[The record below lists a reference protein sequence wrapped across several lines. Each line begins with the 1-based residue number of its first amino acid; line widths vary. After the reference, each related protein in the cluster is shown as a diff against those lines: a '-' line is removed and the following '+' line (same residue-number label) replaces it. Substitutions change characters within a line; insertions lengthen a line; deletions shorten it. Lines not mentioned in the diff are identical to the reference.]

1 MLLRFQR
8 MALQHPWLTRIRPTA
23 TYSMGGQTLELY
35 AIAPT
40 NLHRIS
46 ADVLILPTDSTM
58 RMVRG
63 VRKQVR
69 DYGGFGLIEEEALQ
83 CAPLPPQGIA
93 ITSGGRTKFRTIL
106 HPNLY
111 DAQYTTDTDLQRTA
125 LANALRLAQEQG
137 ARVVAIADYT
147 PDLRRALAEE
157 TAFTLLEAIA
167 ESGRAIPTI
176 KLLCTDS
183 GNAWVF
189 QQIGGWVAQHGLTP
203 YPNAVRVRHTMLH
216 TVQASDWSAI
226 PADGVWHFTDTNLT
240 ESLSGLLRRGGL
252 VLRERMRESAPIA
265 VGDATITSGGN
276 LRQSFVVHLA
286 VRNQPSAEVLRQAID
301 SAISLSYNQSLRTV
315 LIPLPDLG
323 IPPDTIAQTLIHAFE
338 EHLHSRMSTIE
349 RAILLSTTAEGL
361 ATWQSALR
369 ALRELVSL
377 PPLESASG
385 V

>member
-1 MLLRFQR
+1 

-23 TYSMGGQTLELY
+23 IYRRGGQTLELY

-40 NLHRIS
+40 NLHRIA

-69 DYGGFGLIEEEALQ
+69 DYGGFGLIEEEAIQ

-111 DAQYTTDTDLQRTA
+111 DAQYTTDTELQRTA
-125 LANALRLAQEQG
+125 LTNALRLTQEQG

-167 ESGRAIPTI
+167 ESGSAIPTI
-176 KLLCTDS
+176 KLLCTDLV
-183 GNAWVF
+183 NAWVF
-189 QQIGGWVAQHGLTP
+189 QQIAGWVAQHGLTP
-203 YPNAVRVRHTMLH
+203 YSNMVRVRHTMLH
-216 TVQASDWSAI
+216 AVQASDWSAI
-226 PADGVWHFTDTNLT
+226 PADGLWHFTDANLT
-240 ESLSGLLRRGGL
+240 ESLSGLLRRGGP

-265 VGDATITSGGN
+265 LGDATITSGGN
-276 LRQSFVVHLA
+276 LLQSFVVHLA
-286 VRNQPSAEVLRQAID
+286 VRPQPSAEVLRHAID
-301 SAISLSYNQSLRTV
+301 SALSLSHNQSLRTV
-315 LIPLPDLG
+315 LIPLPDVSM
-323 IPPDTIAQTLIHAFE
+323 PAETIAQTLLHAFE
-338 EHLHSRMSTIE
+338 EHLHAMISKIE
-349 RAILLSTTAEGL
+349 RAILLSTTVEGL
-361 ATWQSALR
+361 AVWQSAVQ
-369 ALRELVSL
+369 ALRERVSL
-377 PPLESASG
+377 PPLESPSG

>member
-1 MLLRFQR
+1 MV
-8 MALQHPWLTRIRPTA
+8 LQHPWLTRIRPTA
-23 TYSMGGQTLELY
+23 TYRRGGQTLELY

-40 NLHRIS
+40 NLHRIA

-69 DYGGFGLIEEEALQ
+69 DYGGFGLIEEEAIQ

-111 DAQYTTDTDLQRTA
+111 DAQYTTDTELQRTA
-125 LANALRLAQEQG
+125 LTNALRLTQEQG

-167 ESGRAIPTI
+167 ESGSAIPTI
-176 KLLCTDS
+176 KLLCTDLV
-183 GNAWVF
+183 NAWVF
-189 QQIGGWVAQHGLTP
+189 QQIVSWVAQRGLTP
-203 YPNAVRVRHTMLH
+203 YPNMVRVRHTMLH
-216 TVQASDWSAI
+216 AVQAADWSTI
-226 PADGVWHFTDTNLT
+226 PADGLWHFTDANLT
-240 ESLSGLLRRGGL
+240 ESLSGLLRRGGP
-252 VLRERMRESAPIA
+252 VLRDRMRESAPIA

-276 LRQSFVVHLA
+276 LLQSFVVHLV
-286 VRNQPSAEVLRQAID
+286 VRPQPSAEVLRHAID
-301 SAISLSYNQSLRTV
+301 SALSLSHNQSLRTV
-315 LIPLPDLG
+315 LIPLPDVSM
-323 IPPDTIAQTLIHAFE
+323 PAETIAQTLLHAFE
-338 EHLHSRMSTIE
+338 EHLHAMISKIE
-349 RAILLSTTAEGL
+349 RAILLSTTVEGL
-361 ATWQSALR
+361 AVWQSAVQ
-369 ALRELVSL
+369 ALRERVSL
-377 PPLESASG
+377 PPLESPSG